1 LETYGVEKESIRM
14 PQAVPA
20 PHEQAAGGSSAGIS
34 TSATPLPGL
43 DSMGLALKAGGV
55 GVWSWEIKTDAVTW
69 MGDLA
74 EIHGIRTEDWSGTFS
89 TFQQVIHSEDQR
101 EVIAAIQE
109 SLRTRKPYQMLY
121 RLAPRDGKEER
132 WIEAMASV
140 IEHNGEAVRLVG
152 ICRDVTDRQ
161 KLLRELRARAKQ
173 QETVARLGERALT
186 ESDLQALFEEIVTTI
201 AGILNVE
208 FVKILELEPGDAELL
223 LRAGYGWREGA
234 VGSAHE
240 STGRHSQAGYALGS
254 GGPIIVTD
262 LKSETRF
269 EIPALLR
276 DHGVTSGVSVP
287 IAGRDG
293 RAYGVLG
300 VHTAQRRRFGEHEVA
315 FVVAIANLI
324 AGAIQRRQADQRHEL
339 MIRELR
345 HRSGNLF
352 AQLLALFS
360 QTSRTSRSVADL
372 TAKYEAR
379 VLALAN
385 AHRLITEGGWQST
398 SLTDLIRVLL
408 APYIDR
414 VTLSGPDVFLEPD
427 PSFALSS
434 ALHELATNASK
445 YGSLSSTAGKLEL
458 SWTVERA
465 DRGLQLNF
473 DWKERGGPLPKR
485 ARRAGFGSRLIGMVI
500 ERQLNGSVTRTF
512 GPKGMEARLVVP
524 LSHERWPQRDGPVV
538 MDGDV
543 PMAEL
548 RPSVS

>member
-1 LETYGVEKESIRM
+1 VTETR
-14 PQAVPA
+14 A
-20 PHEQAAGGSSAGIS
+20 PSCPDVQ
-34 TSATPLPGL
+34 
-43 DSMGLALKAGGV
+43 SMGLALEAGGV
-55 GVWSWEIKTDAVTW
+55 GVWSWDIKTDDVTW
-69 MGDLA
+69 IGKLA
-74 EIHGIRTEDWSGTFS
+74 EIHGIKTESWTGTFS
-89 TFQQVIHSEDQR
+89 TFQQVIHPEDQP
-101 EVIAAIQE
+101 EVIAAIKE
-109 SLRTRKPYQMLY
+109 SVRNRKPYQVVY
-121 RLAPRDGKEER
+121 RLAPQDGQDDR

-140 IEHNGEAVRLVG
+140 VEQDGEVVRLAG
-152 ICRDVTDRQ
+152 CCRDVTDRQ

-173 QETVARLGERALT
+173 QEIVARLGERALT
-186 ESDLQALFEEIVTTI
+186 ESNLQALFEEIVTTI
-201 AGILNVE
+201 AETLDVE
-208 FVKILELEPGDAELL
+208 FVKVLELEPGDAELL
-223 LRAGYGWREGA
+223 LRAGHGWRPGTVGA
-234 VGSAHE
+234 AHE
-240 STGRHSQAGYALGS
+240 STGRHSQAGYALAS
-254 GGPIIVTD
+254 GGPVIVTD

-276 DHGVTSGVSVP
+276 DHGVNGGVSVP

-300 VHTAQRRRFGEHEVA
+300 VHTARRRRFGEHEVS

-398 SLTDLIRVLL
+398 SLQDLLRVLL
-408 APYIDR
+408 APYIER

-434 ALHELATNASK
+434 ALHELTTNASK
-445 YGSLSSTAGKLEL
+445 YGSLSSAAGKLDL
-458 SWTVERA
+458 SWIVQRSEA
-465 DRGLQLNF
+465 GLRLEL
-473 DWKERGGPLPKR
+473 DWKESGGPVPKR
-485 ARRAGFGSRLIGMVI
+485 ARRVGFGSRLIGMVI
-500 ERQLNGSVTRTF
+500 ERQLGGSVTRTF
-512 GPKGMEARLVVP
+512 GPTGMEAKLVVP
-524 LSHERWPQRDGPVV
+524 LSHERWPGEVAASEEGGEPVPGEA
-538 MDGDV
+538 DFK
-543 PMAEL
+543 E
-548 RPSVS
+548 

>member
-1 LETYGVEKESIRM
+1 MDDVVSDPHKQTAGRSPVKG
-14 PQAVPA
+14 A
-20 PHEQAAGGSSAGIS
+20 PSFPDAQ
-34 TSATPLPGL
+34 
-43 DSMGLALKAGGV
+43 SMGFALEAGGV
-55 GVWSWEIKTDAVTW
+55 GAWSWDIKTDAVTW
-69 MGDLA
+69 MGKLA
-74 EIHGIRTEDWSGTFS
+74 EIHGIETENWGGTFS
-89 TFQQVIHSEDQR
+89 TFQQVIHPEDQP
-101 EVIAAIQE
+101 EVIGAIQE
-109 SLRTRKPYQMLY
+109 SLRSRKPYHVVY
-121 RLAPRDGKEER
+121 RLAPQDGNDDR

-140 IEHNGEAVRLVG
+140 IEQDGEVARLVG

-173 QETVARLGERALT
+173 QEIVARLGERALT
-186 ESDLQALFEEIVTTI
+186 ESNLQALFEEIVTTM
-201 AGILNVE
+201 AETLGVE

-223 LRAGYGWREGA
+223 LRAGHGWRPGA
-234 VGSAHE
+234 VGTEHE
-240 STGRHSQAGYALGS
+240 STGRHSQAGYALAS
-254 GGPIIVTD
+254 GGPVIVTD

-269 EIPALLR
+269 EIPALLL
-276 DHGVTSGVSVP
+276 DHGVNSGVSVP

-293 RAYGVLG
+293 RSYGVLG
-300 VHTAQRRRFGEHEVA
+300 IHTARRRRFGEHEVS

-398 SLTDLIRVLL
+398 SLQDLLRVLL

-414 VTLSGPDVFLEPD
+414 VTLSGPDVFVEPD

-445 YGSLSSTAGKLEL
+445 YGSLSAAAGKLDL
-458 SWTVERA
+458 SWTVQ
-465 DRGLQLNF
+465 RGDAGLRLEL
-473 DWKERGGPLPKR
+473 DWKERGGPAP
-485 ARRAGFGSRLIGMVI
+485 RRVRRSGFGTRLIGMVI

-512 GPKGMEARLVVP
+512 GPKGMEAKLIVP
-524 LSHERWPQRDGPVV
+524 LSHERWPGEVAGASEEGGEPVPGEA
-538 MDGDV
+538 DLK
-543 PMAEL
+543 E
-548 RPSVS
+548 

>member
-1 LETYGVEKESIRM
+1 MHDTVSD
-14 PQAVPA
+14 
-20 PHEQAAGGSSAGIS
+20 PHHAGGTTARAGTDASSFPAVE
-34 TSATPLPGL
+34 
-43 DSMGLALKAGGV
+43 SMGLALEAGGV
-55 GVWSWEIKTDAVTW
+55 GVWSWDVKTDAVTW
-69 MGDLA
+69 MGKLA
-74 EIHGIRTEDWSGTFS
+74 EIHGIQTEKWSGTFS
-89 TFQQVIHSEDQR
+89 TFQRVIHPEDQP
-101 EVIAAIQE
+101 EVIGAIQE
-109 SLRTRKPYQMLY
+109 SLRTRKPYHVLY
-121 RLAPRDGKEER
+121 RLAPQDETDER
-132 WIEAMASV
+132 WVEATASV
-140 IEHNGEAVRLVG
+140 IEQDGEAVRLVG
-152 ICRDVTDRQ
+152 VCRDATDRQ
-161 KLLRELRARAKQ
+161 KLLRESRARARQ

-186 ESDLQALFEEIVTTI
+186 ESDLQALFEEIVATM
-201 AGILNVE
+201 AEILDLE

-223 LRAGYGWREGA
+223 LRAGHGWRSGA
-234 VGSAHE
+234 VGTAHE
-240 STGRHSQAGYALGS
+240 STGRHSQAGYALAS
-254 GGPIIVTD
+254 GGPVIVTD

-276 DHGVTSGVSVP
+276 DHGVNSGVSVP

-300 VHTAQRRRFGEHEVA
+300 VHTARRRRFGEHEVA

-372 TAKYEAR
+372 TTKYEAR

-398 SLTDLIRVLL
+398 SLQDLLRVLL

-445 YGSLSSTAGKLEL
+445 YGSLSSAGGKLDL
-458 SWTVERA
+458 RWTVQ
-465 DRGLQLNF
+465 RGEAGLRLEL

-485 ARRAGFGSRLIGMVI
+485 ARRVGFGSRLIGMVI

-512 GPKGMEARLVVP
+512 GPKGMEAKLVVP
-524 LSHERWPQRDGPVV
+524 LSHERWPGKVAGTNE
-538 MDGDV
+538 DGDA
-543 PMAEL
+543 PLPGEPDL
-548 RPSVS
+548 KP

>member
-1 LETYGVEKESIRM
+1 MHDVV
-14 PQAVPA
+14 PDPHAQAT
-20 PHEQAAGGSSAGIS
+20 GGSSAEARAAAPTFPDLASI
-34 TSATPLPGL
+34 
-43 DSMGLALKAGGV
+43 GLALEAGRV
-55 GVWSWEIKTDAVTW
+55 GLWSWDIKTDAVTW
-69 MGDLA
+69 MGKLA
-74 EIHGIRTEDWSGTFS
+74 EIHGIKTEDWSGTFS
-89 TFQQVIHSEDQR
+89 TFQKVIHSEDQR
-101 EVIAAIQE
+101 EVISAIQE
-109 SLRTRKPYQMLY
+109 SLRSRKPYQVLY
-121 RLAPRDGKEER
+121 RLAPRDDKEER

-140 IEHNGEAVRLVG
+140 VEQNGEAVRLVG
-152 ICRDVTDRQ
+152 LCCDVTERQ
-161 KLLRELRARAKQ
+161 KLLRELRARANQ
-173 QETVARLGERALT
+173 QEIVAKLGERALT

-201 AGILNVE
+201 AEILGVE

-223 LRAGYGWREGA
+223 LRAGHGWRPGA
-234 VGSAHE
+234 VGTAHE
-240 STGRHSQAGYALGS
+240 SSGRHSQAGYALAS

-276 DHGVTSGVSVP
+276 DHGVNSGVSVP

-300 VHTAQRRRFGEHEVA
+300 AHTARRRRFGEHEVS

-398 SLTDLIRVLL
+398 SLKDLIRVLL

-414 VTLSGPDVFLEPD
+414 VTLSGPDVFLDPD

-445 YGSLSSTAGKLEL
+445 YGSLSSAAGKLEL
-458 SWTVERA
+458 SWTVERG
-465 DRGLQLNF
+465 DRGLRLEF
-473 DWKERGGPLPKR
+473 DWKERGGPVPKR
-485 ARRAGFGSRLIGMVI
+485 GRRVGFGSRLIGMVI
-500 ERQLNGSVTRTF
+500 ERQLNGQVTRTF
-512 GPKGMEARLVVP
+512 GPKGLEAKLVVP
-524 LSHERWPQRDGPVV
+524 LSHERWPQREGQPPIDGET
-538 MDGDV
+538 
-543 PMAEL
+543 AEASEVRQAL
-548 RPSVS
+548 S